1 MAKVARGNRMP
12 GGGSKPGE
20 RRGGRKKGTP
30 NKTSQKAAEIIQ
42 EQCEP
47 LKELVRLAKVAEG
60 QGDYPTAINTYKE
73 LAKYCYS
80 QRKAIEVNDE
90 GEKEAQVIEVKI
102 VGNGNSGDIQG
113 VTKTIK
119 V

>member
-1 MAKVARGNRMP
+1 MALGK
-12 GGGSKPGE
+12 KT
-20 RRGGRKKGTP
+20 GGRKKGTP
-30 NKTSQKAAEIIQ
+30 NKRTEGV
-42 EQCEP
+42 
-47 LKELVRLAKVAEG
+47 KEVLDSLGCDPIRNLAKASEKAES
-60 QGDYPTAINTYKE
+60 DEDWNLFYNVNKE

>member
-1 MAKVARGNRMP
+1 VAKVAGSKKMP

-30 NKTSQKAAEIIQ
+30 NKTSQKATEIIQ

-90 GEKEAQVIEVKI
+90 GEKETRTIEVRI
-102 VGNGNSGDIQG
+102 VGNEGSQVLSTSTSSIE
-113 VTKTIK
+113 V
-119 V
+119 